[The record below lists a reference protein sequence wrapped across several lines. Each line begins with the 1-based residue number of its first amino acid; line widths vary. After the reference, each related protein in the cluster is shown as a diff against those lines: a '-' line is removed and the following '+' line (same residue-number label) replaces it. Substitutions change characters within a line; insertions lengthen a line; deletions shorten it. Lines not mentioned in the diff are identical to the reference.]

1 MIADF
6 QPKQQPATNETV
18 AQGDPLGTNTNIV
31 AAKLR
36 NKRNDAY
43 RLLAH
48 AQKLLTD
55 NNVLNTK
62 GNAHRTRGCF
72 AARHFNAEH
81 ITLKLTKDPNNSMA
95 SIGGIQTCGSIWTC
109 SVCGKRI
116 AVQRGK
122 EIGKALK
129 WANENGYI
137 PIMMTLTAS
146 HHAGMS
152 LADFKAKFK
161 AAWRYMGQSRKWR
174 NLKADLQIQQTIKA
188 VEVTHGR
195 HGWHYHYH
203 ALLFLPKKVLVGL
216 PDSQIEGW
224 VEECR
229 SLWLKALG
237 RNDLTAIG
245 QYALDVTYHGNVGEQ
260 YLSKLGLT
268 EDDSTDAQHEL
279 AGNANKNGKGLTIW
293 AILRK
298 SRAGDDKMDAL
309 YCEYARAMQGENWIT
324 WSHGFKG
331 KVGVDEIDDTV
342 ASDDENN
349 DAVEFEAWMTL
360 TDEQYR
366 PVRRMR
372 AYADL
377 LEIAAATRDK
387 DAVLAFIADLEQL
400 MFEKYPSREKRLEQM
415 RQQYSRLD
423 STLTVQRKYWNKKG
437 EHPPVGSPMYE
448 QIKEWKK
455 LKSEL
460 KAMGEL
466 S

>member
-6 QPKQQPATNETV
+6 YKNQQPATNETAKV
-18 AQGDPLGTNTNIV
+18 ASLGTNTNIV

-36 NKRNDAY
+36 NNRHDAY

-81 ITLKLTKDPNNSMA
+81 ITLKLTADPNNSIA

-129 WANENGYI
+129 WANDNGFI

-146 HHAGMS
+146 HHNGMS

-195 HGWHYHYH
+195 YGWHYHYH
-203 ALLFLPKKVLVGL
+203 ALLFLPKNVLAQL
-216 PDSQIEGW
+216 PESQIEGW

-237 RNDLTAIG
+237 REDLSAIG
-245 QYALDVTYHGNVGEQ
+245 QYALDVTYHGNVGEK
-260 YLSKLGLT
+260 YLSKLGLV
-268 EDDSTDAQHEL
+268 EDDKTDAQHEL

-298 SRAGDDKMDAL
+298 SALGDETMDAL

-324 WSHGFKG
+324 WSHHFKEL
-331 KVGVDEIDDTV
+331 VGVGEIDDTQ

-349 DAVEFEAWMTL
+349 DAVQFEAWMQL

-366 PVRRMR
+366 PVRRLR
-372 AYADL
+372 AYAEL
-377 LEIAAATRDK
+377 LEIAAETRDK
-387 DAVLAFIADLEQL
+387 NAVLLFLAELEQRL
-400 MFEKYPSREKRLEQM
+400 YEKYPTREMRLEQM
-415 RQQYSRLD
+415 RQQYSRLN
-423 STLTVQRKYWNKKG
+423 STLAVQRKYWNKRG
-437 EHPPVGSPMYE
+437 EHPPVGSQWYE
-448 QIKEWKK
+448 QVAEWKS
-455 LKSEL
+455 LRSEL
-460 KAMGEL
+460 KMMGEL